1 MEASE
6 EMKSLYKA
14 LAKFRQRL
22 KQPAKDGSNPYLKST
37 YVTLDGVIKAVD
49 TALEGTGLSYIQEA
63 ATSDGLPA
71 VRTVLFHED
80 GGTMASGW
88 LSLPLKNG
96 ATPQDVGSLLTYAK
110 RYQLAAF
117 FGVSSDVDDDGNS
130 ASSQN
135 GSQRYPQN
143 AGYQQQNSYHGSGNR
158 GGNAPKSDN
167 SQRYHQVLQETVAR
181 LGMTAE
187 EVKAAVASEVGQNPQ
202 YANYTRWSPEVK
214 QNVAIKVMKD
224 MIRQ

>member
-6 EMKSLYKA
+6 MKNLYKA
-14 LAKFRQRL
+14 LAKFRQQL
-22 KQPAKDGSNPYLKST
+22 KQPVKDGANPYFKST

-130 ASSQN
+130 ASSQ
-135 GSQRYPQN
+135 GDQRYPQS
-143 AGYQQQNSYHGSGNR
+143 AGYHGSGNR
-158 GGNAPKSDN
+158 GGNDN
-167 SQRYHQVLQETVAR
+167 LQRYHQVLQETAAR
-181 LGMTAE
+181 LSMTAE

-202 YANYTRWSPEVK
+202 YANYTKWSPEVK

>member
-1 MEASE
+1 MEAIE

-14 LAKFRQRL
+14 LAKFRQQL

-80 GGTMASGW
+80 GGMMASGW
-88 LSLPLKNG
+88 LSLPLKSG

-130 ASSQN
+130 ASSQ
-135 GSQRYPQN
+135 GDQRYPQN
-143 AGYQQQNSYHGSGNR
+143 AGYQQQNGYRGNR
-158 GGNAPKSDN
+158 GGSAPKSDS
-167 SQRYHQVLQETVAR
+167 SQRYHQVLQETAAR

-187 EVKAAVASEVGQNPQ
+187 EVKAAVAREVGQNSR
-202 YANYTRWSPEVK
+202 YDNFKKWSPEVK
-214 QNVAIKVMKD
+214 QNIAISIMKG
-224 MIRQ
+224 MK

>member
-14 LAKFRQRL
+14 LAKFRQQL
-22 KQPAKDGSNPYLKST
+22 KQPVKDGSNPYLKST

-130 ASSQN
+130 ASSQ
-135 GSQRYPQN
+135 GDQRYPQS
-143 AGYQQQNSYHGSGNR
+143 GGYHGSGNR
-158 GGNAPKSDN
+158 GGNASKNDN

-202 YANYTRWSPEVK
+202 YANYTKWSPEVK
-214 QNVAIKVMKD
+214 QNVAIKVMKN
-224 MIRQ
+224 MK

>member
-1 MEASE
+1 MEAE
-6 EMKSLYKA
+6 EMKNLYKA
-14 LAKFRQRL
+14 LAKFRQQL
-22 KQPAKDGSNPYLKST
+22 KQPAKDGANPYFKST

-130 ASSQN
+130 ASSQ
-135 GSQRYPQN
+135 GDQRYPQS
-143 AGYQQQNSYHGSGNR
+143 AGYHGSGNR
-158 GGNAPKSDN
+158 GGNVSKSDN
-167 SQRYHQVLQETVAR
+167 LQRYHQVLQETAAR
-181 LGMTAE
+181 LSMTAE

-202 YANYTRWSPEVK
+202 YANYKNWSPEAK
-214 QNVAIKVMKD
+214 QNVAIRVMKD
-224 MIRQ
+224 MK

>member
-1 MEASE
+1 MEAE
-6 EMKSLYKA
+6 EMKNLYKA
-14 LAKFRQRL
+14 LAKFRQQL
-22 KQPAKDGSNPYLKST
+22 KQPVKDGANPYFKST

-88 LSLPLKNG
+88 LSLPLKSG

-130 ASSQN
+130 ASSQ
-135 GSQRYPQN
+135 GGQRYPQS
-143 AGYQQQNSYHGSGNR
+143 AGYRGSDNR
-158 GGNAPKSDN
+158 GGNDN
-167 SQRYHQVLQETVAR
+167 LQRYHQVLQETAAR
-181 LGMTAE
+181 LSMTAE
-187 EVKAAVASEVGQNPQ
+187 EVKAAVASEVGHNPQ
-202 YANYTRWSPEVK
+202 YANYKNWSPEAK
-214 QNVAIKVMKD
+214 QNVAIRVMKD
-224 MIRQ
+224 MK

>member
-6 EMKSLYKA
+6 MKNLYKA
-14 LAKFRQRL
+14 LAKFRQQL
-22 KQPAKDGSNPYLKST
+22 KQPAKDGANPYFKST

-130 ASSQN
+130 ASSQ
-135 GSQRYPQN
+135 GGQRYPQS
-143 AGYQQQNSYHGSGNR
+143 AGYHGSDNR
-158 GGNAPKSDN
+158 GGNDN
-167 SQRYHQVLQETVAR
+167 LQRYHQVLQETAAR
-181 LGMTAE
+181 LSMTAE
-187 EVKAAVASEVGQNPQ
+187 EVKSAVASEVGQNPQ
-202 YANYTRWSPEVK
+202 YANYKKWSPEAK
-214 QNVAIKVMKD
+214 QNVAIRVMKD
-224 MIRQ
+224 MK

>member
-6 EMKSLYKA
+6 EMKNLYKA
-14 LAKFRQRL
+14 LAKFRQQL
-22 KQPAKDGSNPYLKST
+22 KQPVKDGANPYFKST

-130 ASSQN
+130 ASSQ
-135 GSQRYPQN
+135 GDQRYPQS
-143 AGYQQQNSYHGSGNR
+143 AGYHGSGNR
-158 GGNAPKSDN
+158 GGNVSKSDN
-167 SQRYHQVLQETVAR
+167 LQRYHQVLQETTAR
-181 LGMTAE
+181 LSMTAE

-202 YANYTRWSPEVK
+202 YANYKNWSPEAK
-214 QNVAIKVMKD
+214 QNVAIRVMKD
-224 MIRQ
+224 MK

>member
-1 MEASE
+1 MEANE
-6 EMKSLYKA
+6 EMKNLYKA
-14 LAKFRQRL
+14 LAKFRQQL
-22 KQPAKDGSNPYLKST
+22 KQPVKDGANPYFKST

-130 ASSQN
+130 ASSQ
-135 GSQRYPQN
+135 GGQRYPQS
-143 AGYQQQNSYHGSGNR
+143 AGYHGSGNR

-187 EVKAAVASEVGQNPQ
+187 EVKVAVASEVGQNPQ
-202 YANYTRWSPEVK
+202 YANYKKWSPEAK
-214 QNVAIKVMKD
+214 QNVAIKIMKG
-224 MIRQ
+224 MK

>member
-1 MEASE
+1 MEVS

-14 LAKFRQRL
+14 LAKFRQQL
-22 KQPAKDGSNPYLKST
+22 KQPAKDGANPYFKST

-130 ASSQN
+130 ASGQN

-143 AGYQQQNSYHGSGNR
+143 AGYQQHHGSGNR
-158 GGNAPKSDN
+158 GGNASKSDN

-187 EVKAAVASEVGQNPQ
+187 EVKVAVASEVGHNPQ
-202 YANYTRWSPEVK
+202 YANYKNWSPEAK
-214 QNVAIKVMKD
+214 QNVAIRVMKD
-224 MIRQ
+224 MK

>member
-14 LAKFRQRL
+14 LAKFRQQL
-22 KQPAKDGSNPYLKST
+22 KQPAKDGSNPDLKST

-80 GGTMASGW
+80 GGTLASGW

-130 ASSQN
+130 ASSQ
-135 GSQRYPQN
+135 GDQRYPQS
-143 AGYQQQNSYHGSGNR
+143 AGYRGSGNR
-158 GGNAPKSDN
+158 GGNVSKSDN
-167 SQRYHQVLQETVAR
+167 LQRYHQVLQETAAR
-181 LGMTAE
+181 LSMTAE

-202 YANYTRWSPEVK
+202 YANYKNWSPEAK
-214 QNVAIKVMKD
+214 QNIAIKVMKD
-224 MIRQ
+224 MK

>member
-6 EMKSLYKA
+6 EMKNLYKA
-14 LAKFRQRL
+14 LAKFRQQL
-22 KQPAKDGSNPYLKST
+22 KQPAKDGTNPYLKST

-130 ASSQN
+130 ASSQ
-135 GSQRYPQN
+135 GDQRYPQS
-143 AGYQQQNSYHGSGNR
+143 AGYHGSGNR
-158 GGNAPKSDN
+158 GGNVSKSDN
-167 SQRYHQVLQETVAR
+167 LQRYHQVLQETTAR
-181 LGMTAE
+181 LSMTAE

-202 YANYTRWSPEVK
+202 YANYKNWSPEAK
-214 QNVAIKVMKD
+214 QNVAIRVMKD
-224 MIRQ
+224 MK

>member
-6 EMKSLYKA
+6 MKNLYKA
-14 LAKFRQRL
+14 LAKFRQQL
-22 KQPAKDGSNPYLKST
+22 KQPAKDGANPYFKST

-130 ASSQN
+130 ASSQ
-135 GSQRYPQN
+135 GDQRYPQS
-143 AGYQQQNSYHGSGNR
+143 ADYRGSGNR
-158 GGNAPKSDN
+158 GGNVSSDN
-167 SQRYHQVLQETVAR
+167 LQRYHQVLQETVAR

-202 YANYTRWSPEVK
+202 YANYTKWSPEVK

>member
-1 MEASE
+1 
-6 EMKSLYKA
+6 MKNLYKA
-14 LAKFRQRL
+14 LAKFRQQL
-22 KQPAKDGSNPYLKST
+22 KQPVKDGANPYFEST

-130 ASSQN
+130 ASSQ
-135 GSQRYPQN
+135 GDQRYPQS
-143 AGYQQQNSYHGSGNR
+143 AGYHGSGNR
-158 GGNAPKSDN
+158 GGNVSKSDN
-167 SQRYHQVLQETVAR
+167 LQRYHQVLQETAAR
-181 LGMTAE
+181 LSMTAE

-202 YANYTRWSPEVK
+202 YANYKNWSPEAK
-214 QNVAIKVMKD
+214 QNVAIRVMKD
-224 MIRQ
+224 MK

>member
-6 EMKSLYKA
+6 MKNLYKA
-14 LAKFRQRL
+14 LAKFRQQL
-22 KQPAKDGSNPYLKST
+22 KQPAKDGTNPYLKST

-88 LSLPLKNG
+88 LSLPLKKG

-130 ASSQN
+130 ASSR
-135 GSQRYPQN
+135 GDQRYPQS
-143 AGYQQQNSYHGSGNR
+143 ADYHGSGNR
-158 GGNAPKSDN
+158 GGNVSSDN
-167 SQRYHQVLQETVAR
+167 LQRYHHVLQETATR

-202 YANYTRWSPEVK
+202 YANYTKWSPEVK

>member
-6 EMKSLYKA
+6 MKNLYKA
-14 LAKFRQRL
+14 LAKFRQQL
-22 KQPAKDGSNPYLKST
+22 KQPAKDGTNPCLKST

-130 ASSQN
+130 ASSQ
-135 GSQRYPQN
+135 GDQRYPQS
-143 AGYQQQNSYHGSGNR
+143 AGYHGSGNR
-158 GGNAPKSDN
+158 GGNVSKSDN
-167 SQRYHQVLQETVAR
+167 LQRYHQVLQETAAR
-181 LGMTAE
+181 LSMTAE

-202 YANYTRWSPEVK
+202 YANYKNWSPEAK
-214 QNVAIKVMKD
+214 QNVAIRVMKD
-224 MIRQ
+224 MK

>member
-14 LAKFRQRL
+14 LAKFRQQL

-130 ASSQN
+130 ASSQ
-135 GSQRYPQN
+135 GDQRYPQS
-143 AGYQQQNSYHGSGNR
+143 AGYHGSGNR
-158 GGNAPKSDN
+158 GGNDN
-167 SQRYHQVLQETVAR
+167 LQRYHQVLQETAAR
-181 LGMTAE
+181 LSMTAE

-202 YANYTRWSPEVK
+202 YANYKNWSPEAK
-214 QNVAIKVMKD
+214 QNVAIRVMKD
-224 MIRQ
+224 MK

>member
-6 EMKSLYKA
+6 MKNLYKA
-14 LAKFRQRL
+14 LAKFRQQL
-22 KQPAKDGSNPYLKST
+22 KQPAKDGANPYFKST

-130 ASSQN
+130 ASIR
-135 GSQRYPQN
+135 GDQRYPQS
-143 AGYQQQNSYHGSGNR
+143 AGYHGSGNR
-158 GGNAPKSDN
+158 GGNVSKSDN
-167 SQRYHQVLQETVAR
+167 LQRYHQVLQETAAR
-181 LGMTAE
+181 LSMTAE
-187 EVKAAVASEVGQNPQ
+187 EVKAAIASEVGQNPQ
-202 YANYTRWSPEVK
+202 YANYKNWSPEAK
-214 QNVAIKVMKD
+214 QNVAIRVMKD
-224 MIRQ
+224 MK

>member
-1 MEASE
+1 MEAE

-14 LAKFRQRL
+14 LAKFRQQL
-22 KQPAKDGSNPYLKST
+22 KQPAKDGTNPYLKST

-63 ATSDGLPA
+63 ATADGLPA

-130 ASSQN
+130 ASSQ
-135 GSQRYPQN
+135 GDQRYPQS
-143 AGYQQQNSYHGSGNR
+143 AGYHGSGNR
-158 GGNAPKSDN
+158 GGNVSKSDN
-167 SQRYHQVLQETVAR
+167 LQRYHQVLQETAAR
-181 LGMTAE
+181 LSMTAE

-202 YANYTRWSPEVK
+202 YANYKKWSPEAK
-214 QNVAIKVMKD
+214 QNVAIRVMKD
-224 MIRQ
+224 MK

>member
-14 LAKFRQRL
+14 LAKFRQQL

-80 GGTMASGW
+80 GGMMASGW

-130 ASSQN
+130 ASSQ
-135 GSQRYPQN
+135 GDQRYPQS
-143 AGYQQQNSYHGSGNR
+143 AGYHGSGNR
-158 GGNAPKSDN
+158 GGNVSKSDN
-167 SQRYHQVLQETVAR
+167 LQRYHQVLQETAAR
-181 LGMTAE
+181 LSMTAE

-202 YANYTRWSPEVK
+202 YANYKNWSPEAK
-214 QNVAIKVMKD
+214 QNVAIRVMKD
-224 MIRQ
+224 MK

>member
-6 EMKSLYKA
+6 MKNLYKA
-14 LAKFRQRL
+14 LAKFRQQL
-22 KQPAKDGSNPYLKST
+22 KQPVKDGANPYFKST

-130 ASSQN
+130 ASSQ
-135 GSQRYPQN
+135 GDQRYPQS
-143 AGYQQQNSYHGSGNR
+143 AGYHGSGNR
-158 GGNAPKSDN
+158 GGNDN
-167 SQRYHQVLQETVAR
+167 LQRYHQVLQETAAR
-181 LGMTAE
+181 LSMTAE

-202 YANYTRWSPEVK
+202 YANYKNWSPEAK
-214 QNVAIKVMKD
+214 QNVAIRVMKD
-224 MIRQ
+224 MK

>member
-1 MEASE
+1 MEE
-6 EMKSLYKA
+6 DMKSLYKS
-14 LAKFRQRL
+14 LAKFRQQL
-22 KQPAKDGSNPYLKST
+22 KQPVKDGANPYFKST

-130 ASSQN
+130 ASSQ
-135 GSQRYPQN
+135 GDQRYPQS
-143 AGYQQQNSYHGSGNR
+143 AGYRGSGNR
-158 GGNAPKSDN
+158 GGSASKSDN
-167 SQRYHQVLQETVAR
+167 SQRYHQVLQETAAR
-181 LGMTAE
+181 LSMTAE
-187 EVKAAVASEVGQNPQ
+187 EVKAAVAGEVGQNPQ
-202 YANYTRWSPEVK
+202 YANYREWSPEAK
-214 QNVAIKVMKD
+214 QNIAIRVMKN
-224 MIRQ
+224 MK

>member
-14 LAKFRQRL
+14 LAKFRQQL

-130 ASSQN
+130 ASSQ
-135 GSQRYPQN
+135 GDQRYPQS
-143 AGYQQQNSYHGSGNR
+143 AGYHGSGNR

-202 YANYTRWSPEVK
+202 YANYTKWAPEVK

>member
-14 LAKFRQRL
+14 LAKFRQQL

-130 ASSQN
+130 ASSQ
-135 GSQRYPQN
+135 GDQRYPQS
-143 AGYQQQNSYHGSGNR
+143 AGYHGSGNR
-158 GGNAPKSDN
+158 GGNVSKSDN
-167 SQRYHQVLQETVAR
+167 LQRYHQVLQETAAR
-181 LGMTAE
+181 LSMTAE
-187 EVKAAVASEVGQNPQ
+187 EVKAAVASEVSQNPQ
-202 YANYTRWSPEVK
+202 YANYKNWSPEAK
-214 QNVAIKVMKD
+214 QNVAIRVMKD
-224 MIRQ
+224 MK

>member
-6 EMKSLYKA
+6 MKNLYKA
-14 LAKFRQRL
+14 LAKFRQQL
-22 KQPAKDGSNPYLKST
+22 KQPVKDGTNPYLKST

-130 ASSQN
+130 ASSQD
-135 GSQRYPQN
+135 SQRYPQS
-143 AGYQQQNSYHGSGNR
+143 ADYRGSGNR
-158 GGNAPKSDN
+158 GGNDN
-167 SQRYHQVLQETVAR
+167 LQRYHQVLQETAAR
-181 LGMTAE
+181 LSMTAE

-202 YANYTRWSPEVK
+202 YANYTKWSPEVK

>member
-14 LAKFRQRL
+14 LAKFRQQL

-80 GGTMASGW
+80 GGTLASGW

-130 ASSQN
+130 ASSQ
-135 GSQRYPQN
+135 GDQRYPQS
-143 AGYQQQNSYHGSGNR
+143 AGYRGSGNR
-158 GGNAPKSDN
+158 GGNVSKSDN
-167 SQRYHQVLQETVAR
+167 LQRYHQVLQETAAR
-181 LGMTAE
+181 LSMTAE

-202 YANYTRWSPEVK
+202 YANYKNWSPEAK
-214 QNVAIKVMKD
+214 QNIAIKVMKD
-224 MIRQ
+224 MK

>member
-6 EMKSLYKA
+6 MKNLYKA
-14 LAKFRQRL
+14 LAKFRQQL
-22 KQPAKDGSNPYLKST
+22 KQPAKDGTNPYLKST

-130 ASSQN
+130 ASSQ
-135 GSQRYPQN
+135 GDQRYPQS
-143 AGYQQQNSYHGSGNR
+143 AGYHGSGNR
-158 GGNAPKSDN
+158 GGNVSKSDN
-167 SQRYHQVLQETVAR
+167 LQRYHQVLQETAAR
-181 LGMTAE
+181 LSMTAE

-202 YANYTRWSPEVK
+202 YANYKNWSPEAK
-214 QNVAIKVMKD
+214 QNVAIRVMKD
-224 MIRQ
+224 MK

>member
-14 LAKFRQRL
+14 LAKFRQQL

-130 ASSQN
+130 ASSQ
-135 GSQRYPQN
+135 GDQRYPQS
-143 AGYQQQNSYHGSGNR
+143 AGYHGSGNR

-167 SQRYHQVLQETVAR
+167 SQRYHQVLQETAAR

-202 YANYTRWSPEVK
+202 YANYKEWSPEVK
-214 QNVAIKVMKD
+214 QNVAIKVMANMK
-224 MIRQ
+224 

>member
-14 LAKFRQRL
+14 LAKFRQQL

-130 ASSQN
+130 ASSQ
-135 GSQRYPQN
+135 GDQRYPQS
-143 AGYQQQNSYHGSGNR
+143 AGYHGSGNR
-158 GGNAPKSDN
+158 GGNAPKSD
-167 SQRYHQVLQETVAR
+167 YHQVLQETVAR

-202 YANYTRWSPEVK
+202 YANYTKWSPEVK

>member
-6 EMKSLYKA
+6 MKNLYKA
-14 LAKFRQRL
+14 LAKFRQQL
-22 KQPAKDGSNPYLKST
+22 KQPAKDGANPYFKST

-117 FGVSSDVDDDGNS
+117 FGVSSDVDDDVNS
-130 ASSQN
+130 ASIR
-135 GSQRYPQN
+135 GDQRYPQS
-143 AGYQQQNSYHGSGNR
+143 AGYHGSGNR
-158 GGNAPKSDN
+158 GGNVSKSDN
-167 SQRYHQVLQETVAR
+167 LQRYHQVLQETAAR
-181 LGMTAE
+181 LSMTAE
-187 EVKAAVASEVGQNPQ
+187 EVKAAIASEVGQNPQ
-202 YANYTRWSPEVK
+202 YANYKNWSPEAK
-214 QNVAIKVMKD
+214 QNVAIRVMKD
-224 MIRQ
+224 MK

>member
-6 EMKSLYKA
+6 MKNLYKA
-14 LAKFRQRL
+14 LAKFRQQL
-22 KQPAKDGSNPYLKST
+22 KQPVKDGANPYFKST

-130 ASSQN
+130 ASSQ
-135 GSQRYPQN
+135 GDQRYPQS
-143 AGYQQQNSYHGSGNR
+143 AGYHGSGNR
-158 GGNAPKSDN
+158 GGNVSKSDN
-167 SQRYHQVLQETVAR
+167 LQRYHQVLQETAAR
-181 LGMTAE
+181 LSMTAE

-202 YANYTRWSPEVK
+202 YANYKNWSPEAK
-214 QNVAIKVMKD
+214 QNVAIRVMKD
-224 MIRQ
+224 MK

>member
-1 MEASE
+1 MEANE
-6 EMKSLYKA
+6 EMKNLYKA
-14 LAKFRQRL
+14 LAKFRQQL

-49 TALEGTGLSYIQEA
+49 AALEGTGLSYIQEA

-80 GGTMASGW
+80 GGTLASGW
-88 LSLPLKNG
+88 LSLPLKSG

-130 ASSQN
+130 ASS
-135 GSQRYPQN
+135 QN

-202 YANYTRWSPEVK
+202 YANYTKWSPEVK

-224 MIRQ
+224 MILRQ

>member
-14 LAKFRQRL
+14 LAKFRQQL
-22 KQPAKDGSNPYLKST
+22 KQPVKDGTNPYLKSA

-130 ASSQN
+130 ASSQ
-135 GSQRYPQN
+135 GGQRYPQS
-143 AGYQQQNSYHGSGNR
+143 AGYHGSGNR
-158 GGNAPKSDN
+158 GGSVSKSDN
-167 SQRYHQVLQETVAR
+167 LQRYHQVLQETAAR

-202 YANYTRWSPEVK
+202 YANYKEWSPEVK
-214 QNVAIKVMKD
+214 QNVAIKVMANMK
-224 MIRQ
+224 

>member
-14 LAKFRQRL
+14 LAKFRQQL

-130 ASSQN
+130 ASSQ
-135 GSQRYPQN
+135 GDQRYPQS
-143 AGYQQQNSYHGSGNR
+143 AGYHGSGNR

-187 EVKAAVASEVGQNPQ
+187 EVGQNPQ
-202 YANYTRWSPEVK
+202 YANYTKWAPEVK

>member
-14 LAKFRQRL
+14 LAKFRQQL

-130 ASSQN
+130 ASSQ
-135 GSQRYPQN
+135 GDQRYPQS
-143 AGYQQQNSYHGSGNR
+143 AGYRGSSNC
-158 GGNAPKSDN
+158 GGNVSKNDN
-167 SQRYHQVLQETVAR
+167 LQRYHQVLQETAAR
-181 LGMTAE
+181 LSMNAE

-202 YANYTRWSPEVK
+202 YANYKKWSPEVK

-224 MIRQ
+224 MK

>member
-14 LAKFRQRL
+14 LAKFRQQL

-49 TALEGTGLSYIQEA
+49 TALEGTGLSYIQDA

-130 ASSQN
+130 ASSQ
-135 GSQRYPQN
+135 GDQRYPQS
-143 AGYQQQNSYHGSGNR
+143 AGYHGSGNR

-202 YANYTRWSPEVK
+202 YANYTKWSPEVK

>member
-1 MEASE
+1 MEAE
-6 EMKSLYKA
+6 EMKNLYKA
-14 LAKFRQRL
+14 LAKFRQQL
-22 KQPAKDGSNPYLKST
+22 KQPAKDGANPYFKST

-49 TALEGTGLSYIQEA
+49 TALEGTGLSYIQET

-130 ASSQN
+130 ASSQ
-135 GSQRYPQN
+135 GDQRYPQS
-143 AGYQQQNSYHGSGNR
+143 AGYHGSGNR
-158 GGNAPKSDN
+158 GGNVSKSDN
-167 SQRYHQVLQETVAR
+167 LQRYHQVLQETAAR
-181 LGMTAE
+181 LSMTAE

-202 YANYTRWSPEVK
+202 YANYKNWSPEAK
-214 QNVAIKVMKD
+214 QNVAIRVMKD
-224 MIRQ
+224 MK

>member
-6 EMKSLYKA
+6 MKNLYKA
-14 LAKFRQRL
+14 LAKFRQQL
-22 KQPAKDGSNPYLKST
+22 KQPAKDGANPYFKST

-130 ASSQN
+130 ASSQ
-135 GSQRYPQN
+135 GGQRYPQS
-143 AGYQQQNSYHGSGNR
+143 ADYHGSDNR
-158 GGNAPKSDN
+158 GGNDN
-167 SQRYHQVLQETVAR
+167 LQRYHQVLQETAAR
-181 LGMTAE
+181 LSMTAE

-202 YANYTRWSPEVK
+202 YPNYKKWSPEAK
-214 QNVAIKVMKD
+214 QNVAIRVMKD
-224 MIRQ
+224 MK

>member
-6 EMKSLYKA
+6 MKNLYKA
-14 LAKFRQRL
+14 LAKFRQQL
-22 KQPAKDGSNPYLKST
+22 KQPVKDGTNPYLKST

-80 GGTMASGW
+80 GGMMASGW

-130 ASSQN
+130 ASSQ
-135 GSQRYPQN
+135 GSQRYPQS
-143 AGYQQQNSYHGSGNR
+143 ADYHGSGNR
-158 GGNAPKSDN
+158 GGNDN
-167 SQRYHQVLQETVAR
+167 LQRYHQVLQETAAR
-181 LGMTAE
+181 LSMTAE
-187 EVKAAVASEVGQNPQ
+187 EVKAAVASEVGHNPH
-202 YANYTRWSPEVK
+202 YSNYKNWSPEAK
-214 QNVAIKVMKD
+214 QNVAIRVMED
-224 MIRQ
+224 MK